1 MGGGGQ
7 GEREE
12 GEKEVMSHQ
21 VQREKKLKNYG
32 YHTTIRNEG
41 Y

>member
-1 MGGGGQ
+1 MGRGK
-7 GEREE
+7 REE
-12 GEKEVMSHQ
+12 GEKKVMSYQ
-21 VQREKKLKNYG
+21 IQEEKKFKNYC